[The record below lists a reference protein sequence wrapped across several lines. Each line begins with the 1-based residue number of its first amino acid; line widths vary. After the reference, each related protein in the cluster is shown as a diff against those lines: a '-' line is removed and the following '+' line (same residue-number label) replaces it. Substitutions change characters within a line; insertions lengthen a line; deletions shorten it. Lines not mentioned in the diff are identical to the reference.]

1 MDEKYRKT
9 DTETLVA
16 AVSSA
21 VSELAA
27 NDLMTGK
34 DWLRTI
40 KKQDLQVIKTSIE
53 VVRTFSLQTDEI
65 LSSLERDLDPL
76 LTENVENSVRPGKE
90 GSLKDMQRR
99 QRHLHMIRNLN
110 PRNQT
115 HAFAIVVASCHRYRN
130 FGCSPSDYGRRPTN
144 PESQMRKSVTTV
156 TGGRS
161 ITHEEVPEV
170 VAILSL
176 YPSFEALF
184 EDIETLSGAGLK
196 MKEKTSSQIFFTRVA
211 IFEEGLTTGPAADLD
226 RAQSIQPVQNVP
238 SIVEQCPDKWA
249 REAANESIRYKNG
262 QKKKKKRK
270 NSQWQNRNLQAATT
284 WNSSVRSPV
293 ERKLINQHF
302 HRIKVRLEAENDLCE
317 KQLREILIDL
327 QYLMAIVLARDP
339 ITLATS
345 SIHQMGILLETYQ
358 IEKKIR
364 YPKERFKPSGN
375 SKSRYRKV
383 HKTLRISIP
392 PILADILALLVT
404 RGAVSTDFCLSEYLD
419 LTGESLKKAMK
430 TRKRIL
436 LDAMGIPRIGMD
448 QWAQQL
454 PIYMNDCVDGVDEGM
469 CSEST
474 PWVTYC
480 LIGGKQHLPPVGS
493 HYEAPSGLE
502 LSSLYALYVESY
514 FSGRL

>member
-99 QRHLHMIRNLN
+99 QPHLHMIRNLN

-115 HAFAIVVASCHRYRN
+115 HAFAIVVATCHRYRN
-130 FGCSPSDYGRRPTN
+130 FGCSSSDYGRQPTN

-196 MKEKTSSQIFFTRVA
+196 MKEKTSSQIFFTRLA
-211 IFEEGLTTGPAADLD
+211 AFADGLAPVLP
-226 RAQSIQPVQNVP
+226 SILTAHGRFSLFGMFLRRWSNVP
-238 SIVEQCPDKWA
+238 ISGPERQRMRRFAIKTVRRRK
-249 REAANESIRYKNG
+249 RRGRTRNG
-262 QKKKKKRK
+262 RIEICK
-270 NSQWQNRNLQAATT
+270 LQ
-284 WNSSVRSPV
+284 P
-293 ERKLINQHF
+293 
-302 HRIKVRLEAENDLCE
+302 
-317 KQLREILIDL
+317 
-327 QYLMAIVLARDP
+327 P
-339 ITLATS
+339 G
-345 SIHQMGILLETYQ
+345 IHQSVLL
-358 IEKKIR
+358 
-364 YPKERFKPSGN
+364 
-375 SKSRYRKV
+375 
-383 HKTLRISIP
+383 
-392 PILADILALLVT
+392 
-404 RGAVSTDFCLSEYLD
+404 LS
-419 LTGESLKKAMK
+419 A
-430 TRKRIL
+430 
-436 LDAMGIPRIGMD
+436 
-448 QWAQQL
+448 
-454 PIYMNDCVDGVDEGM
+454 N
-469 CSEST
+469 
-474 PWVTYC
+474 
-480 LIGGKQHLPPVGS
+480 
-493 HYEAPSGLE
+493 
-502 LSSLYALYVESY
+502 
-514 FSGRL
+514 